1 MILKSNKVIGFFS
14 AIILFII
21 CSTNIF
27 AINNGNEYDEAN
39 FKSKEEIDKGI
50 STQLEFLI
58 NTNNKNNE
66 AGKSNENWYV
76 YIVGEDSFNPNLF
89 EDPSYIEN
97 QLDLGAIGL
106 TNTPL
111 NISKLN
117 ENLVLINKTLLA
129 KKLPLIYYG
138 VANRKKA
145 IPAPYFPFEGK
156 FNSSL
161 TNSKANDL
169 FSYYFNKSYGAG
181 GYENYKNLKN
191 IKSSLGEFYKNEKD
205 AAQAKLLKETLA
217 KSGETGAIALS
228 TYYLALIKRDD
239 TNPGKAKLLWWS
251 FNDYKTSSTYFDE
264 HPIEIEI
271 FKKHLKGLSNSGVDK
286 NNARINAWYNYLID
300 ADVPESEFLTDIL
313 EKYLNNPYC
322 ENLTTTRADQLK
334 KDFIAKITSEDKKG
348 VISFLEQLCPSI
360 VQEVDYTH
368 IIKAINLIASES
380 INEKGEATV
389 LALMYGIKSKDYGS
403 FFADLKAGDNAL
415 LNTLFVQMDDASINP
430 FDKNHYSSFIGQ
442 LLYIG
447 NQNNGEYLKK
457 ERVTLI
463 EALLNY
469 KSEISD
475 FSIKII
481 DEPLVKL
488 LSFNLSADESG
499 FEDYLA
505 KDGYKKMLEFI
516 ALFTDKENKIIND
529 DHLQKIGD
537 SWGQFFAGRNNNKA
551 FIKLLDIAFFDDG
564 GGFLNLYEDGAAEYR
579 RRRSEIRK
587 IIFRMFGHVPDNP
600 NELYAYLTKT
610 NSGDDNL
617 ATLKKIIKASN
628 SVDYNT
634 YGNSFYNG
642 FTKILDSQGD
652 IKTRLEIVKWAID
665 DDDLLNGVHENMI
678 VNIFKNIE
686 SKEDKRIV
694 YNFLTLEK
702 ENKLPRTK
710 NYHYFKLL
718 TSEGVLSGS
727 SLQPKFVKFFI
738 SLIKDGIGNVEDRI
752 QIVKQAIEKGD
763 DWSMLWFS
771 NDSEDIISI
780 MFSDLAPGDAE
791 YILAELKGEN
801 GDYELFRNVW
811 KILQSVNLPDYF
823 NTNNSQLT
831 DFVTGLYKILKLSKG
846 QVISEAAKYE
856 EYYNSKHDYLNSD
869 SSKLPKIEGNY
880 IPMVRS
886 NFFSFSGGHN
896 KHHLNASIDSDTSG
910 KVNID
915 LTIGDNKI
923 LDKSFDPFEYVF
935 IEFLEDTKVNAKVKF
950 SAGNLIG
957 VPAFYLAWMQGC
969 INADQ
974 RGVAAAVALDAAV
987 VTLGAVT
994 LVASGG
1000 TLSPLFIAATGA
1012 EMVFAGLHIPVT
1024 IYKDEAKEY
1033 FGEDVVFAFE
1043 IAYLISGIST
1053 VPFQLVDLPKDLVKL
1068 KVMTKN
1074 KVESIISLTQ
1084 NTKLAAGDKIMDITI
1099 NIKEVALAMPKILEG
1114 LKNNPNGAK
1123 KRAEMFKIFSDM
1135 ESHMRTKMANLP
1147 GGASADFIE
1156 AYREIFTVTKAFYT
1170 DKIPKAMATVIS
1182 KIPSDRLQI
1191 SIENKL
1197 LTYIYNGK
1205 TILGID
1211 AKGVLHHVKKYKD
1224 AENYTDITGEFTS
1237 KVKLDNGEEIETT
1250 IVAAQNDKKE
1260 FVFKTKGDIAP
1271 RTSYLEDGYVYIPEK
1286 TDLPGGGSF
1295 FSHSFQKEGKI
1306 PFAAGTSTVSKD
1318 GVLINNF
1325 TILKDFRRKGI
1336 SKAIYDRVLQEN
1348 ITSISS
1354 NYQNGNS
1361 IRASNNYDEFMKVYN
1376 ASKNEVAAAL
1386 ATPQGKVLGNDWK
1399 PINIEVKGN
1408 SVDLIWVRKN
1418 VSNNTLIDDLVDAV
1432 DQDYKAILKSDLED
1446 SEGLV
1451 QLLNDNSEAIDGW
1464 KSLIDFPNLRKD
1476 VRLLETYKNVKRL
1489 GSYSNE
1495 IKPTKIAD
1503 LTKTHGAPLPDRKA
1517 NFPEFKNTISSSG
1530 YTINEGI
1537 LVVQLPDGTKLVV
1550 DGHHRL
1556 KAMEDLGQEIIPAR
1570 IMNVSEY
1577 AEEFNGMTLAS
1588 MVEIAKLSDNYKG
1601 TYTYPLSSALQNVP
1615 KNHAIEFMNKN
1626 FPGWKKEVIVGN
1638 PTFDPKE
1645 LNDIVLKRFDDYY
1658 DDLLTDAELMAFIQ
1672 KDIKNSN
1679 LPDVIKLEIEKIDE
1693 ITALSNVLRNGDES
1707 LFKLAS
1713 SSDSELVNYTAS
1725 LINSRRTYKIVD
1737 YKNFKHAI
1745 NNAESVYKLPA
1756 VNAKDITN
1764 GSGGLGTIFAGDYKG
1779 KPAVFK
1785 FDRTVDYDAIGEIET
1800 VVKGLEGYGGPK
1812 FYGRVR
1818 VKEINGVWK
1827 EAVAIERIEG
1837 YDVMALQRLEKQG
1850 LDLPIEVTDVHL
1862 KAIDDIVDLL
1872 KREGNI
1878 LTETNLG
1885 DFMLTNDPKRPVV
1898 LLDMFVGPGTSKAQ
1912 GLLDHNN
1919 IPVRNSIEALIIKK
1933 KIKALNTSSYKFEQ
1947 EGYKYVPRTS
1957 ISSDGVKI
1965 VKHDFK
1971 KEGGLPENFG
1981 NSILTPDGEME
1992 TTIKVP
1998 ENLREKG
2005 VSKAIYKEILNE
2017 DVKSISSS
2025 YFKPQTDND
2034 SQNYTEFMKAY
2045 DANNNNEIAAALTTP
2060 QGKVIGN
2067 EWKPSKIEIKD
2078 SEIHIIWVKKG
2089 TVVELGQSEKIIERI
2104 RKFNPDCN

>member
-66 AGKSNENWYV
+66 EGKSNENWYV
-76 YIVGEDSFNPNLF
+76 YIVGEDTFNPNLF
-89 EDPSYIEN
+89 EDSFYVEN
-97 QLDLGAIGL
+97 QLDLSAIGL
-106 TNTPL
+106 KNTPL

-117 ENLVLINKTLLA
+117 ENLIQINGALLA

-156 FNSSL
+156 FNASL
-161 TNSKANDL
+161 TNSNANDL
-169 FSYYFNKSYGAG
+169 FSYYFNKSFGEG
-181 GYENYKNLKN
+181 GYENYKNLKS

-205 AAQAKLLKETLA
+205 AAQAKLLEETLA

-264 HPIEIEI
+264 HPVDIEI
-271 FKKHLKGLSNSGVDK
+271 FKKHLKSISNPGVDK
-286 NNARINAWYNYLID
+286 NSARINAWYNYLID
-300 ADVPESEFLTDIL
+300 ADIIESEFLTGIL

-322 ENLTTTRADQLK
+322 ENLTTTRAEQLK
-334 KDFIAKITSEDKKG
+334 KDFIAIITSDDKKG
-348 VISFLEQLCPSI
+348 IISFLDQLCPSI
-360 VQEVDYTH
+360 VQEVDYKY

-469 KSEISD
+469 KSEIAD

-488 LSFNLSADESG
+488 LSFNLSANESN

-516 ALFTDKENKIIND
+516 ALFTDKENKKIND

-551 FIKLLDIAFFDDG
+551 YIKLLDIAFFDDN
-564 GGFLNLYEDGAAEYR
+564 GGFLDFYDDGAVEYGR
-579 RRRSEIRK
+579 RRKQIRK

-678 VNIFKNIE
+678 VNIFKNIKN
-686 SKEDKRIV
+686 KEHREIV
-694 YNFLTLEK
+694 YDFLTYEG
-702 ENKLPRTK
+702 EDGNKSTGK
-710 NYHYFKLL
+710 KSYYYFNSL

-727 SLQPKFVKFFI
+727 SLQPEFVKFFI
-738 SLIKDGIGNVEDRI
+738 SLIKEGIGNVEDRI
-752 QIVKQAIEKGD
+752 QIVKQAIKRGD

-811 KILQSVNLPDYF
+811 KTLQSVNLPAYF

-846 QVISEAAKYE
+846 EIISEAAKYE

-886 NFFSFSGGHN
+886 NFFWFSEGNN

-915 LTIGDNKI
+915 LTIGGNKV

-950 SAGNLIG
+950 STGDLIG

-974 RGVAAAVALDAAV
+974 RGVAAEVALDAAV

-1068 KVMTKN
+1068 KVMAKN
-1074 KVESIISLTQ
+1074 KVESIISLTKS
-1084 NTKLAAGDKIMDITI
+1084 TKLVAGDKIMDITV

-1170 DKIPKAMATVIS
+1170 DKIPKAMAAVIS
-1182 KIPSDRLQI
+1182 KIPSDMLQI

-1260 FVFKTKGDIAP
+1260 FVFKTKDDIAP

-1318 GVLINNF
+1318 GVLVN
-1325 TILKDFRRKGI
+1325 DFKIPENLRRKEI

-1354 NYQNGNS
+1354 NYQNRNS

-1432 DQDYKAILKSDLED
+1432 DQDYKAILKSDLEG
-1446 SEGLV
+1446 SEDNLV
-1451 QLLNDNSEAIDGW
+1451 QLLSDNPLAFKNWQQFVKYPEIRTNI
-1464 KSLIDFPNLRKD
+1464 KSL
-1476 VRLLETYKNVKRL
+1476 VETTIKRN
-1489 GSYSNE
+1489 GSYHEMAREVHIS
-1495 IKPTKIAD
+1495 D
-1503 LTKTHGAPLPDRKA
+1503 LTKTHPAPKLGEESKL
-1517 NFPEFKNTISSSG
+1517 SSLTENIKTEG
-1530 YTINEGI
+1530 YNLSYDELIEVDGFYDKTSQIIAVE
-1537 LVVQLPDGTKLVV
+1537 LPDGTLLVM
-1550 DGHHRL
+1550 DGNHRI
-1556 KAMEDLGQEIIPAR
+1556 KAMENLREV
-1570 IMNVSEY
+1570 NVPVIVMTYEY
-1577 AEEFNGMTLAS
+1577 AIQNKF
-1588 MVEIAKLSDNYKG
+1588 VESVIAGNIEISRLSGNYSG
-1601 TYTYPLSSALQNVP
+1601 SFQPLTGPALETTKKDAV
-1615 KNHAIEFMNKN
+1615 EFMNKN
-1626 FPGWKKEVIVGN
+1626 FPGWKKNGTLEKTSFKYKFEEEGYIYV
-1638 PTFDPKE
+1638 PET
-1645 LNDIVLKRFDDYY
+1645 
-1658 DDLLTDAELMAFIQ
+1658 
-1672 KDIKNSN
+1672 DIKA
-1679 LPDVIKLEIEKIDE
+1679 DGT
-1693 ITALSNVLRNGDES
+1693 TA
-1707 LFKLAS
+1707 
-1713 SSDSELVNYTAS
+1713 
-1725 LINSRRTYKIVD
+1725 
-1737 YKNFKHAI
+1737 
-1745 NNAESVYKLPA
+1745 
-1756 VNAKDITN
+1756 
-1764 GSGGLGTIFAGDYKG
+1764 IFHLLK
-1779 KPAVFK
+1779 K
-1785 FDRTVDYDAIGEIET
+1785 
-1800 VVKGLEGYGGPK
+1800 EG
-1812 FYGRVR
+1812 
-1818 VKEINGVWK
+1818 
-1827 EAVAIERIEG
+1827 
-1837 YDVMALQRLEKQG
+1837 
-1850 LDLPIEVTDVHL
+1850 
-1862 KAIDDIVDLL
+1862 IDDINC
-1872 KREGNI
+1872 GASFI
-1878 LTETNLG
+1878 
-1885 DFMLTNDPKRPVV
+1885 
-1898 LLDMFVGPGTSKAQ
+1898 
-1912 GLLDHNN
+1912 
-1919 IPVRNSIEALIIKK
+1919 SI
-1933 KIKALNTSSYKFEQ
+1933 
-1947 EGYKYVPRTS
+1947 
-1957 ISSDGVKI
+1957 DGVMK
-1965 VKHDFK
+1965 
-1971 KEGGLPENFG
+1971 N
-1981 NSILTPDGEME
+1981 
-1992 TTIKVP
+1992 TIAVP
-1998 ENLREKG
+1998 YNIRDKG
-2005 VSKAIYKEILNE
+2005 ASKAIYNKILTE
-2017 DVKSISSS
+2017 DVKSIS
-2025 YFKPQTDND
+2025 TDYIYRNINASD
-2034 SQNYTEFMKAY
+2034 NYLEFMKTY
-2045 DANNNNEIAAALTTP
+2045 NQTNDPVKAALATP
-2060 QGKVIGN
+2060 QGKVIGKD
-2067 EWKPSKIEIKD
+2067 WKPTKINIDLEEK
-2078 SEIHIIWVKKG
+2078 EVHLIWIRKG
-2089 TVVELGQSEKIIERI
+2089 AVIELGQPEKIIERI